1 MPKRSKRIEIN
12 ERIGSFR
19 ARLSRTSGAS
29 VSASPF
35 KGITLNSKHGARVSK
50 TYKGMTLG
58 FQNLNNVV
66 RGRWSSKDGK
76 VNLNVSKSGFSVSL
90 RNSFGVLN
98 LKNPKRSS
106 ASFLGIQVRGQFA
119 AIIALI
125 GFVFDL
131 TIFLIKAGLKLCY
144 ILVLLI
150 GWGIN
155 IAYRVTS
162 LFISFLIFL
171 TFDFPKQISNKKKEE
186 I

>member
-1 MPKRSKRIEIN
+1 
-12 ERIGSFR
+12 
-19 ARLSRTSGAS
+19 
-29 VSASPF
+29 
-35 KGITLNSKHGARVSK
+35 
-50 TYKGMTLG
+50 MTLG
-58 FQNLNNVV
+58 FQNFNSVV

-125 GFVFDL
+125 GFAFDL
-131 TIFLIKAGLKLCY
+131 TIFSIKLGFKLLY
-144 ILVLLI
+144 ILFLLFC
-150 GWGIN
+150 WSLN
-155 IAYRVTS
+155 IVYRIVS

-171 TFDFPKQISNKKKEE
+171 IFDLPKQISDKKKEK